1 MVKFEEFYEKFSNE
15 QNSSLKACFYIGM
28 LTRVVVEELKK
39 EGRSRPENLTRII
52 NPSVKAIV
60 YELFPKLW
68 QKIINYNMFEDNML
82 LKLLNE
88 YISKQK
94 IENNINGSVA
104 YIYFL
109 RGYNLWFD
117 FKDYYFP
124 QNKQSTQNENEQD
137 KQEDKQSLLF

>member
-39 EGRSRPENLTRII
+39 EGRSRPESLTRII

-117 FKDYYFP
+117 FKNYY
-124 QNKQSTQNENEQD
+124 KQSPQDKNEQD

>member
-117 FKDYYFP
+117 FKNYY
-124 QNKQSTQNENEQD
+124 KQSPQDKNEQD